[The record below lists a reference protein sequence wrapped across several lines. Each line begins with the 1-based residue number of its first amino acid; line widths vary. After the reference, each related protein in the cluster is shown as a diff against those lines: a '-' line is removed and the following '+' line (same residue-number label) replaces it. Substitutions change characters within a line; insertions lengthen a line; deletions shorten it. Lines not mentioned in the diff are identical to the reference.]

1 MRVIVVGG
9 GVVGTMHAW
18 QAVERG
24 HEVVQIE
31 REAEARGA
39 SLRNFGQIWVSG
51 RAGGEELDTA
61 LRARELWERIGAEVP
76 GLGFRANGSLTPVR
90 TPRELAVAEAA
101 LARPDAAARG
111 YKLLTAAEAR
121 EINPALRGAFE
132 AALWCERDAAVEP
145 RTAQLRLREALRT
158 RAAGRYTFLAGREVR
173 EVAGLGAGAGAGL
186 GAGAAA
192 VRDDHGD
199 VHRADAVVLAT
210 GAWLSGLVRE
220 LVPDLP
226 VRRVR
231 LQMMQTDPLGE
242 PLTTSVADADSF
254 RYYPAYQSP
263 ALDALNAEQAQAPV
277 AAEHKMQLLMV
288 QRRDGG
294 LTIGD
299 THEYEH
305 PFAFDTLEDPY
316 EHVAAVAESFLGRPL
331 PRIRHRWAGVYAQCT
346 DTTRVVH
353 RQQVADGV
361 WLVTGPGG
369 RGMTCSPAIAE
380 TTPKKP
386 GW

>member
-1 MRVIVVGG
+1 MRVIVVGA

-18 QAVERG
+18 HAVSRG

-31 REAEARGA
+31 RESEARGA

-51 RAGGEELDTA
+51 RAGGEELETA
-61 LRARELWERIGAEVP
+61 LRARELWEGIGRRVP
-76 GLGFRANGSLTPVR
+76 GLGFRACGSLTPLR
-90 TPRELAVAEAA
+90 TPAEIAVAEAA
-101 LARPDAAARG
+101 VARPDAAARG
-111 YKLLTAAEAR
+111 YKLLAAEEAR
-121 EINPALRGAFE
+121 ALNPALRGEFA

-145 RTAQLRLREALRT
+145 RTAQLALK
-158 RAAGRYTFLAGREVR
+158 AELLASGRYTYLGGREVR
-173 EVAGLGAGAGAGL
+173 DVV
-186 GAGAAA
+186 GAAS

-199 VHRADAVVLAT
+199 IHTGDAVILAT
-210 GAWLSGLVRE
+210 GAWLGGLVRE
-220 LVPDLP
+220 LAGPGLP

-254 RYYPAYQSP
+254 RYYPAYRGE
-263 ALDALNAEQAQAPV
+263 ALDALNAHQPQDPV
-277 AAEHKMQLLMV
+277 AAEHRMQLLMM
-288 QRRDGG
+288 QRTDGG

-305 PFAFDTLEDPY
+305 PFAFDTVEEPY
-316 EHVAAVAESFLGRPL
+316 EHLTRVVETFLGRPL

-346 DTTRVVH
+346 DTSRVVH

-380 TTPKKP
+380 TTADQLS
-386 GW
+386 W

>member
-1 MRVIVVGG
+1 MRVIVVGA
-9 GVVGTMHAW
+9 GVVGSMHAW
-18 QAVERG
+18 HAMERG
-24 HEVVQIE
+24 HEVVHIE

-39 SLRNFGQIWVSG
+39 SLRNFGLIWVGG
-51 RAGGEELDTA
+51 RADGPELETA
-61 LRARELWERIGAEVP
+61 LRARELWEGIGARVP
-76 GLGFRANGSLTPVR
+76 ELGFRANGSLTLVR
-90 TPRELAVAEAA
+90 GERELAVAEAA
-101 LARPDAAARG
+101 AGRPDAAARG
-111 YKLLTAAEAR
+111 MKLLTAAEAR
-121 EINPALRGAFE
+121 ALNPALRGEFA

-145 RTAQLRLREALRT
+145 RTAQLALREALL
-158 RAAGRYTFLAGREVR
+158 ASGRYTFLPGREVR
-173 EVAGLGAGAGAGL
+173 EVIGEN
-186 GAGAAA
+186 A
-192 VRDDHGD
+192 VRDDHGE
-199 VHRADAVVLAT
+199 VHRGDVVVLCT
-210 GAWLSGLVRE
+210 GAWLGGLVRE

-254 RYYPAYQSP
+254 RYYPAYAGE
-263 ALDALNAEQAQAPV
+263 ALDALNAGQPQPAT

-305 PFAFDTLEDPY
+305 PFGFDVVEDPY
-316 EHVAAVAESFLGRPL
+316 DHLAEVAEGFLGRPL
-331 PRIRHRWAGVYAQCT
+331 PKIRRRWAGVYAQCA
-346 DTTRVVH
+346 DTREVVH
-353 RQQVADGV
+353 RQQVRDGV

-369 RGMTCSPAIAE
+369 RGMTCSPAIGE
-380 TTPKKP
+380 TTADTL

>member
-1 MRVIVVGG
+1 MRVIVVGA
-9 GVVGTMHAW
+9 GVVGTLHAW
-18 QAVERG
+18 HAVERG

-51 RAGGEELDTA
+51 RAGGEELETA
-61 LRARELWERIGAEVP
+61 LRARELWEEIGARVP
-76 GLGFRANGSLTPVR
+76 DLGFRACGSLTPVR
-90 TPRELAVAEAA
+90 NPRELAVAEAA
-101 LARPDAAARG
+101 LAREDAAARG
-111 YKLLTAAEAR
+111 YKLLAADEAR
-121 EINPALRGAFE
+121 AVNPALRGAFE
-132 AALWCERDAAVEP
+132 AALFCERDAAVEP
-145 RTAQLRLREALRT
+145 RTAQLALR
-158 RAAGRYTFLAGREVR
+158 AELSKSPNYTFLPGREVR
-173 EVAGLGAGAGAGL
+173 DVVGEH
-186 GAGAAA
+186 A

-199 VHRADAVVLAT
+199 VHTGDVVVLCT
-210 GAWLSGLVRE
+210 GAWLGGLVRE
-220 LVPDLP
+220 LAGPELP

-231 LQMMQTDPLGE
+231 LQMMQTEPLGE

-254 RYYPAYQSP
+254 RYYPAYRSP
-263 ALDALNAEQAQAPV
+263 ALDELDAHQPQAPI
-277 AAEHKMQLLMV
+277 AAAHRMQLLMV
-288 QRRDGG
+288 QRADGG

-316 EHVAAVAESFLGRPL
+316 DHLTEVVESFLGRPL
-331 PRIRHRWAGVYAQCT
+331 PKIRRRWAGVYAQCT
-346 DTTRVVH
+346 DPSRVVH
-353 RQQVADGV
+353 RQRVRDGV

-380 TTPKKP
+380 TTANEL

>member
-1 MRVIVVGG
+1 MRVTVVGA

-24 HEVVQIE
+24 HQVVQIE

-51 RAGGEELDTA
+51 RAGGEELEAA
-61 LRARELWERIGAEVP
+61 LRARELWEGIGGRVP
-76 GLGFRANGSLTPVR
+76 ALGFRATGSLTPVR
-90 TPRELAVAEAA
+90 GPLERAVAEAA

-111 YKLLTAAEAR
+111 YKLLTPGEAR
-121 EINPALRGAFE
+121 AVNPALRGDFD
-132 AALWCERDAAVEP
+132 AALYCERDAAVEP
-145 RTAQLRLREALRT
+145 RTAQLALR
-158 RAAGRYTFLAGREVR
+158 AELLKSPDYTFLPGREVR
-173 EVAGLGAGAGAGL
+173 EVTGAGT
-186 GAGAAA
+186 

-199 VHRADAVVLAT
+199 VHRADAVVLCT
-210 GAWLSGLVRE
+210 GAWLGGLVRE
-220 LVPDLP
+220 LAGPDLP

-254 RYYPAYQSP
+254 RYYPAYASP
-263 ALDALNAEQAQAPV
+263 ALDELNARQPQPET
-277 AAEHKMQLLMV
+277 AAAHRMQLLMV
-288 QRRDGG
+288 QRADGG

-305 PFAFDTLEDPY
+305 PFAFDTVEEPY
-316 EHVAAVAESFLGRPL
+316 EHLTGVVESFLGRPL
-331 PRIRHRWAGVYAQCT
+331 PRVRRRWAGVYAQCAEPGK
-346 DTTRVVH
+346 VVH
-353 RQQVADGV
+353 RQRVHDGV

-369 RGMTCSPAIAE
+369 RGMTCAPAIAE
-380 TTPKKP
+380 TTANEL

>member
-39 SLRNFGQIWVSG
+39 SLRNFGQVWVSG

-90 TPRELAVAEAA
+90 TPRERAVAEAA
-101 LARPDAAARG
+101 LTRPDAAARG
-111 YKLLTAAEAR
+111 YALVTAAEAR
-121 EINPALRGAFE
+121 RINPALRGDFE

-145 RTAQLRLREALRT
+145 RTAQLRLREALRVK
-158 RAAGRYTFLAGREVR
+158 ADGRYTFLPGREVR
-173 EVAGLGAGAGAGL
+173 EVVGPG
-186 GAGAAA
+186 A

-199 VHRADAVVLAT
+199 VHRGDAVVLAT

-220 LVPDLP
+220 LVPELP

-231 LQMMQTDPLGE
+231 LQMMQTAPLGE
-242 PLTTSVADADSF
+242 RLTTSVADADSF
-254 RYYPAYQSP
+254 RYYPAYASP
-263 ALDALNAEQAQAPV
+263 ALDELNAAQEQAPAAV
-277 AAEHKMQLLMV
+277 AHKMQLLMV
-288 QRRDGG
+288 QRADGG

-331 PRIRHRWAGVYAQCT
+331 PQIRRRWAGVYAQCT
-346 DTTRVVH
+346 DTSRVVH

-380 TTPKKP
+380 TTANEL

>member
-1 MRVIVVGG
+1 MRVIVVGA

-18 QAVERG
+18 HAVNRG

-31 REAEARGA
+31 RESEARGA

-51 RAGGEELDTA
+51 RAGGEELETA
-61 LRARELWERIGAEVP
+61 LRARELWEGIGSRVP
-76 GLGFRANGSLTPVR
+76 GLGFRPCGSLTPLR
-90 TPRELAVAEAA
+90 TELEFAVAEAA
-101 LARPDAAARG
+101 VARPDAAARG
-111 YKLLTAAEAR
+111 YELLTADEAR
-121 EINPALRGAFE
+121 AVNPALRGDFA
-132 AALWCERDAAVEP
+132 AALRCERDAAVEP
-145 RTAQLRLREALRT
+145 RTAQLALKQELSKS
-158 RAAGRYTFLAGREVR
+158 GRYTYLGGREVR
-173 EVAGLGAGAGAGL
+173 EVVGTAS
-186 GAGAAA
+186 

-199 VHRADAVVLAT
+199 VHTGDTVILAT
-210 GAWLSGLVRE
+210 GAWLGGLVRE
-220 LVPDLP
+220 LAGPDLP

-254 RYYPAYQSP
+254 RYYPAYRSE
-263 ALDALNAEQAQAPV
+263 ALDTLDAEQAQAPT
-277 AAEHKMQLLMV
+277 AAQHKMQLLMV

-305 PFAFDTLEDPY
+305 PFSFDTVEEPY
-316 EHVAAVAESFLGRPL
+316 EHLTGVVEAFLGRPL

-346 DTTRVVH
+346 DTSRVVH
-353 RQQVADGV
+353 RQQVRDGV

-380 TTPKKP
+380 TTANEL

>member
-1 MRVIVVGG
+1 VKVTVVGA

-24 HEVVQIE
+24 HTVVQIE

-51 RAGGEELDTA
+51 RAGGEELRTA
-61 LRARELWERIGAEVP
+61 LRARELWESIGGRVP

-90 TPRELAVAEAA
+90 GPLELAVAEAA
-101 LARPDAAARG
+101 VARQDAAERG
-111 YKLLTAAEAR
+111 YKLLTPEEAR
-121 EINPALRGAFE
+121 GLNPALRGEFT
-132 AALWCERDAAVEP
+132 AALHCERDAAVEP
-145 RTAQLRLREALRT
+145 RTAQLALR
-158 RAAGRYTFLAGREVR
+158 AELLKSPNYTFLPGREVR
-173 EVAGLGAGAGAGL
+173 DVVGPG
-186 GAGAAA
+186 A

-199 VHRADAVVLAT
+199 VHTADVVVLCT
-210 GAWLSGLVRE
+210 GAWLGGLVRE
-220 LVPDLP
+220 LAGPELP

-242 PLTTSVADADSF
+242 PLPTSVADADSF
-254 RYYPAYQSP
+254 RYYPAYASE
-263 ALDALNAEQAQAPV
+263 ALDELNARQPQPET
-277 AAEHKMQLLMV
+277 AAAHRMQLLMV
-288 QRRDGG
+288 QRADGG

-305 PFAFDTLEDPY
+305 PFAFDTVEDPY
-316 EHVAAVAESFLGRPL
+316 DHLVGVVESLLGRPL
-331 PRIRHRWAGVYAQCT
+331 PRIRRRWAGVYAQCT
-346 DTTRVVH
+346 DTGRVVH
-353 RQQVADGV
+353 RQRVREGV

-380 TTPKKP
+380 TTADEL

>member
-1 MRVIVVGG
+1 MRVTVVGA

-51 RAGGEELDTA
+51 RAGGEELATA
-61 LRARELWERIGAEVP
+61 LRSRELWEGIGARVP
-76 GLGFRANGSLTPVR
+76 GLGFRPNGSLTPVR
-90 TPRELAVAEAA
+90 GDLELAVAEAA
-101 LARPDAAARG
+101 VAREDAAARG
-111 YKLLTAAEAR
+111 HKLLTPDETRAL
-121 EINPALRGAFE
+121 NPALRGEFT
-132 AALWCERDAAVEP
+132 AALYCERDAAVEP
-145 RTAQLRLREALRT
+145 RTAQLALREELLKSPN
-158 RAAGRYTFLAGREVR
+158 YTFLPGREVR
-173 EVAGLGAGAGAGL
+173 EVVGDG
-186 GAGAAA
+186 A

-199 VHRADAVVLAT
+199 VHRGDVVVLCT
-210 GAWLSGLVRE
+210 GAWLGGLVRE
-220 LVPDLP
+220 LAGPDLP

-254 RYYPAYQSP
+254 RYYPAYASD
-263 ALDALNAEQAQAPV
+263 ALDALNAGQAQAR
-277 AAEHKMQLLMV
+277 AAAAHRMQLLMV
-288 QRRDGG
+288 QRADGG

-305 PFAFDTLEDPY
+305 PFAFDTVEDPY
-316 EHVAAVAESFLGRPL
+316 DHLTEVVESLLGRPL
-331 PRIRHRWAGVYAQCT
+331 PKIRRRWAGVYAQCT
-346 DTTRVVH
+346 DPGRVVH
-353 RQQVADGV
+353 RQQVRDGV

-380 TTPKKP
+380 TTANEL

>member
-1 MRVIVVGG
+1 MRVTVVGA
-9 GVVGTMHAW
+9 GVMGTMHAW

-24 HEVVQIE
+24 HQVVQIE

-51 RAGGEELDTA
+51 RAGGEELETA
-61 LRARELWERIGAEVP
+61 LRARELWEGIGGRVP

-90 TPRELAVAEAA
+90 GPLELAVAEAA
-101 LARPDAAARG
+101 VARPDAAERG
-111 YKLLTAAEAR
+111 YKLLTPGEAR
-121 EINPALRGAFE
+121 ALNPALRGEFT
-132 AALWCERDAAVEP
+132 AALHCERDAAVEP
-145 RTAQLRLREALRT
+145 RTAQLALR
-158 RAAGRYTFLAGREVR
+158 AELLKSPNYTFLPGREVR
-173 EVAGLGAGAGAGL
+173 EVVGAG
-186 GAGAAA
+186 A
-192 VRDDHGD
+192 VRDDYGD
-199 VHRADAVVLAT
+199 VHHADAVVLCT
-210 GAWLSGLVRE
+210 GAWLGGLVRE
-220 LVPDLP
+220 LAGPELP

-254 RYYPAYQSP
+254 RYYPAYASP
-263 ALDALNAEQAQAPV
+263 ALDALNAGQPQPAT
-277 AAEHKMQLLMV
+277 AAEHRMQLLLV
-288 QRRDGG
+288 QRADGG

-316 EHVAAVAESFLGRPL
+316 DHLTEVVESLLGRPL
-331 PRIRHRWAGVYAQCT
+331 PKIRRRWAGVYAQCT
-346 DTTRVVH
+346 DTSRVVH
-353 RQQVADGV
+353 RQRVSDGV

-380 TTPKKP
+380 TTANEL